1 MQQTLLER
9 LSSFTEEELAI
20 QHNGG
25 AIDWAVYSP
34 TGLPKVDGPHMLGH
48 DRLICLRPH
57 VRTPHFPRH
66 SHNLLE
72 IVYMCRGTTHHIMGD
87 GQEVHLKE
95 GGILFLNQ
103 GMSHEVFLN
112 TPDALAIN
120 LLILPEFFDASFSF
134 DEGESALTRFL
145 FSVLRKSRQ
154 PAWLM
159 YNSADHLPIHNLME
173 TLIWSLLEDRAD
185 RLALNRATMSLLFRE
200 LIASETVQ
208 SSTDEDRLLVDRAL
222 QYIEA
227 EYSHASLS
235 EFARRESIE
244 VYTISRR
251 IKSATGCTFREL
263 LQTSRLVHAAALL
276 RQTDLSVSDIADA
289 VGYSNL
295 SWFYRAFSLRYES
308 TPAAYRRYHK
318 L

>member
-1 MQQTLLER
+1 MQKALLER
-9 LSSFTEEELAI
+9 LSSFTEEERIL

-25 AIDWAVYSP
+25 AIDWALYSP
-34 TGLPKVDGPHMLGH
+34 AALPKVDGIHILGH
-48 DRLICLRPH
+48 NRLICLRPH

-66 SHNLLE
+66 NHNLLE

-87 GQEVHLKE
+87 GQEVPLKE

-103 GMSHEVFLN
+103 GMSHEVFLT
-112 TPDALAIN
+112 TPDALAVN

-134 DEGESALTRFL
+134 DEGNSDLTRFL
-145 FSVLRKSRQ
+145 FSVLRKSQR

-159 YNSADHLPIHNLME
+159 YDSAGHLPVQNLME
-173 TLIWSLLEDRAD
+173 TLIWSLLEDRGD

-208 SSTDEDRLLVDRAL
+208 RSADEDRLLVERAL
-222 QYIEA
+222 QYIEV
-227 EYSHASLS
+227 EYAHASLS
-235 EFARRESIE
+235 EFARRENIE

-276 RQTDLSVSDIADA
+276 RQTNLPVSDIAA
-289 VGYSNL
+289 TVGYSNL
-295 SWFYRAFSLRYES
+295 SWFYRAFSLHYEC
-308 TPAAYRRYHK
+308 TPAAYRRYHR